1 MNLITESKSPRIL
14 LITIGVLILAV
25 LLLATGRLWLSA
37 SQSVLPVQEHQAGS
51 NTVAG
56 SEAEETVPEISLPIN
71 REAYQDVLMSRQF
84 ERHNDFNSLTSA
96 AKYAR
101 EAIRLEPDYIDG
113 YIAFAMALVSGVE
126 QGVFKLE
133 EVAAVITET
142 IEAAIALDSEH
153 GPAWTALAYYQ
164 AITGDP
170 RAEESFVK
178 AMQLDPGNARTLMEY
193 GDMLQKS
200 GHPDWALPLLIQASE
215 LDPLSQ
221 NTLLALGHTYDLL
234 ENYEEARAAYSRI
247 REIDPSSVLGYES
260 VSQSYLPQGQLD
272 QALYWLREA
281 QAVQP
286 GNLELAGWMIFLN
299 DSLEDYEAAQEWSEW
314 LDSRVTKQAQ
324 PMAMQARH
332 HYLSGN
338 FELAIQYCNLA
349 IRLGL
354 ENRFNSDSIFMR
366 IKRDEALADGDP
378 VAGIEVF
385 ATQHPLLFEN
395 QPEITA
401 DNMQQAVD
409 LALLLKLAGREK
421 ETRHLLE
428 AVISAYEQ
436 PYFTNGSLR
445 AWLLPAKA
453 EALAILGRDQ
463 AALDEL
469 RRVIDQG
476 WRVFWRWET
485 ALNSNFIGIGKSSV
499 FQTMI
504 SELESDIARQRAR
517 TQTMAD
523 SGLIA
528 PPPTTS
534 LQKDVTTNE

>member
-1 MNLITESKSPRIL
+1 
-14 LITIGVLILAV
+14 
-25 LLLATGRLWLSA
+25 
-37 SQSVLPVQEHQAGS
+37 
-51 NTVAG
+51 
-56 SEAEETVPEISLPIN
+56 
-71 REAYQDVLMSRQF
+71 
-84 ERHNDFNSLTSA
+84 
-96 AKYAR
+96 
-101 EAIRLEPDYIDG
+101 
-113 YIAFAMALVSGVE
+113 
-126 QGVFKLE
+126 
-133 EVAAVITET
+133 
-142 IEAAIALDSEH
+142 
-153 GPAWTALAYYQ
+153 
-164 AITGDP
+164 
-170 RAEESFVK
+170 
-178 AMQLDPGNARTLMEY
+178 
-193 GDMLQKS
+193 
-200 GHPDWALPLLIQASE
+200 
-215 LDPLSQ
+215 
-221 NTLLALGHTYDLL
+221 LL
-234 ENYEEARAAYSRI
+234 ENYDAARAAYSRI

-286 GNLELAGWMIFLN
+286 GNLELAGWMILLN
-299 DSLEDYEAAQEWSEW
+299 DSLEDYEAAQEWSVW

-354 ENRFNSDSIFMR
+354 ENRLNSDSIFMR

-378 VAGIEVF
+378 LSGIETF
-385 ATQHPLLFEN
+385 TAQHPVLF
-395 QPEITA
+395 QDKPEITA

-409 LALLLKLAGREK
+409 LALLLKLAGREN

-428 AVISAYEQ
+428 AVISAYDQ
-436 PYFTNGSLR
+436 PYFPKGSQR

-463 AALDEL
+463 AAIGEL

-485 ALNSNFIGIGKSSV
+485 ELNSNFIGIRKSSV